1 MSANMPAPTLT
12 IAPDKRAQRGVSPW
26 ARDLAAFFRNPLAI
40 TGTVILVAIIL
51 VAVFAPLLAPFPR
64 GYGTAAD
71 ILQPPSAAH
80 WFGTDDLGLDIYG
93 EVVWGARVTIIIGV
107 LASVLALLIGVP
119 IGLIGGFYK
128 GKVDAVLTGLT
139 DVFLSLPMLPLMILM
154 AAVLGPS
161 LGNTALVIG
170 LVSWPQT
177 ARVVR
182 GVTLSTVGQPFVEA
196 AVSVGCKTGRLLRQH
211 ILPSAVPILVVNM
224 LLTISRAILSE
235 AGLSFLGLGDPLQW
249 SWGKILQNA
258 QVSGAFATAWW
269 FAFFPS
275 LAIALLVIATTFVG
289 TVLNEIANPHLKR
302 RS

>member
-1 MSANMPAPTLT
+1 MSTNIPSPTLT
-12 IAPDKRAQRGVSPW
+12 IAPDNRARRGVSPW

-40 TGTVILVAIIL
+40 TGTVILVAIVL
-51 VAVFAPLLAPFPR
+51 VAVFAPVLAPFPK

-71 ILQPPSAAH
+71 ILRPPSAAH

-107 LASVLALLIGVP
+107 LASALALLIGVP

-128 GKVDAVLTGLT
+128 GKADAFLTGLT

-196 AVSVGCKTGRLLRQH
+196 AVSVGCKTGRLLRRH

>member
-1 MSANMPAPTLT
+1 MSTNIPAPTLT
-12 IAPDKRAQRGVSPW
+12 IASDNRAQRGTSPW
-26 ARDLAAFFRNPLAI
+26 ARDLATFFRNPLAI
-40 TGTVILVAIIL
+40 TGTVLLAAIVL
-51 VAVFAPLLAPFPR
+51 VAVFAPALAPFPK

-71 ILQPPSAAH
+71 ILQPPSARH
-80 WFGTDDLGLDIYG
+80 WFGTDDLGLDVYG

-107 LASVLALLIGVP
+107 LASALALLIGVP

>member
-1 MSANMPAPTLT
+1 MATNIPASAVKIQAATPV
-12 IAPDKRAQRGVSPW
+12 QRGVSPG
-26 ARDLAAFFRNPLAI
+26 ARDAAAFFHNPLAV
-40 TGTVILVAIIL
+40 TGFIIL
-51 VAVFAPLLAPFPR
+51 VGIVLVAVLAPLLAPFPK

-71 ILQPPSAAH
+71 ILQAPSATH

-107 LASVLALLIGVP
+107 LASALALLIGVP
-119 IGLIGGFYK
+119 IGLVGGFYK
-128 GKVDAVLTGLT
+128 GKVDAILTGLT

-196 AVSVGCKTGRLLRQH
+196 AVSVGCKTGRLLRSH
-211 ILPSAVPILVVNM
+211 VLPSAVPTLVVNV

-249 SWGKILQNA
+249 SWGRILQNA

-275 LAIALLVIATTFVG
+275 VAIALLVIATTFVG

>member
-1 MSANMPAPTLT
+1 ML
-12 IAPDKRAQRGVSPW
+12 
-26 ARDLAAFFRNPLAI
+26 
-40 TGTVILVAIIL
+40 AIIL
-51 VAVFAPLLAPFPR
+51 VAVLAPLLAPFPK
-64 GYGTAAD
+64 GYGTVEE
-71 ILQPPSAAH
+71 ILQAPSASH

-93 EVVWGARVTIIIGV
+93 EVVWGARVTMIIGV

-119 IGLIGGFYK
+119 IGLLGGFYK
-128 GKVDAVLTGLT
+128 GKLDAVLTGLT

-182 GVTLSTVGQPFVEA
+182 GVTLSTTGQPFVEA
-196 AVSVGCKTGRLLRQH
+196 AISVGCKTGRLLRSH
-211 ILPSAVPILVVNM
+211 ILPSAVPILVVNV
-224 LLTISRAILSE
+224 LLTMSRAILSE

-249 SWGKILQNA
+249 SWGRILQNA